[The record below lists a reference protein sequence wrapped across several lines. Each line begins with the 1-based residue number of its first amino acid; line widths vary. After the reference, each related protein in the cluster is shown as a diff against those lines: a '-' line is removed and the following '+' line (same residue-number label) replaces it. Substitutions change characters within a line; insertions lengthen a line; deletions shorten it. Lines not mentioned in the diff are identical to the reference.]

1 MNYNASTSATDLQG
15 YLIDFNDWNE
25 ELAIKIAQSEGII
38 LHKMHWEII
47 YFVRKFY
54 TEHRIVPQ
62 IRTLVNAM
70 NIKYGPK
77 KGNSIYLIQLF
88 PKKSVTQQIAKI
100 SGLPKPKNCI

>member
-1 MNYNASTSATDLQG
+1 MSYNPITTSTDLQG
-15 YLIDFNDWNE
+15 YLTDFNAWNE
-25 ELAIKIAQSEGII
+25 ELAIKLAQAEGIKLYAI
-38 LHKMHWEII
+38 HWEII

-54 TEHRIVPQ
+54 AEYKTLPK
-62 IRTLVNAM
+62 IRTLVNAI